1 MNSRISALIVA
12 LGLAV
17 AGFATAAPDNMGGMG
32 AASMGPQGNAGQQGP
47 RGQKRQPPE
56 SYTEETTRKMADGRV
71 FKTSI
76 EQVVSEAG
84 FVRKEMLTNPDG
96 KTANSSVTVTIDKN
110 KKTITRK
117 MEGVGFDGKAWSRS
131 EERDIP
137 NKPGQAGKPEGKADG
152 KSADKKP
159 ADRKK
164 GG

>member
-1 MNSRISALIVA
+1 MNSRIFALILA
-12 LGLAV
+12 LGLAA
-17 AGFATAAPDNMGGMG
+17 AGFVTAAPDNKTEMG
-32 AASMGPQGNAGQQGP
+32 AAPMGPQGNAGQQGP

-71 FKTSI
+71 FKAKI
-76 EQVVSEAG
+76 EQVVSEG
-84 FVRKEMLTNPDG
+84 SLVRKEMLTNPDG

-131 EERDIP
+131 EEHDIP
-137 NKPGQAGKPEGKADG
+137 NGPGRAGKPEGKADG
-152 KSADKKP
+152 KSADKKS